1 MASKKAKQVTQS
13 FLGNQEEL
21 KELISKGH
29 TTRFAPEVELFVR
42 PGSEKLIAV
51 VKVSEENL
59 KLNPVYEIIS
69 MQVLRIV
76 YLFSDSTGG
85 VLLFYKVP
93 RD

>member
-1 MASKKAKQVTQS
+1 MASKKAEQVTQS

-21 KELISKGH
+21 KEYISKGKQAQY
-29 TTRFAPEVELFVR
+29 APEVEIFVR

-76 YLFSDSTGG
+76 YMFADSTGG